1 MAIQITHGNILNAM
15 QECIVIPVNCVGVMG
30 AGLAKQAKLKWP
42 DMYNHY
48 YRACGYSQMR
58 IGHIWTYKNDNNIII
73 CFPTKDDWRNPSQM
87 SFIVSGLVSLN
98 TFITVYRPNSIAL
111 PKLGC
116 GHGGLLWKDVL
127 PQIEY
132 YLESAAKVCDIY
144 LYV

>member
-1 MAIQITHGNILNAM
+1 MPIQIVSGNILNSL

-30 AGLAKQAKLKWP
+30 AGLAKQARLKWP
-42 DMYNHY
+42 DMYKAYVN
-48 YRACGYSQMR
+48 ACAYKQVC
-58 IGHIWTYKNDNNIII
+58 IGHIWTYKDDNGIVI
-73 CFPTKDDWRNPSQM
+73 CFPTKDHWRDPSQM

-132 YLESAAKVCDIY
+132 YLESAAELCDIY
-144 LYV
+144 LYL